1 MNGFSTKSEMT
12 KIAHVSII
20 MITDRMFV
28 SYMLRTLRGDIHE
41 KKSQQSEKTQ
51 QQHTF
56 WCNNPFETKDSNW
69 EFRVTTGATCN
80 WTQFP

>member
-1 MNGFSTKSEMT
+1 MDGFSTKSEMT
-12 KIAHVSII
+12 KNAHVSII

-28 SYMLRTLRGDIHE
+28 SYMLGTLKGDIHE
-41 KKSQQSEKTQ
+41 KESKQSEKTQ

-56 WCNNPFETKDSNW
+56 WCNKLKIRTENFEWPLAQLAS
-69 EFRVTTGATCN
+69 CN